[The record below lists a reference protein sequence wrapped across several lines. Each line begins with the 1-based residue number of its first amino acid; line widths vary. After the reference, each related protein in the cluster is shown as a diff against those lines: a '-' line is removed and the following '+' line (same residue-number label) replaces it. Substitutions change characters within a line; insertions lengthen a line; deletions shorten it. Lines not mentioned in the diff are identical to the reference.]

1 MASEIVLPQWG
12 MEMQDGTIV
21 RWLKQ
26 EGDTVEEGEPI
37 VEVETAK
44 LQTELESTAAGVLT
58 RIVAQEGEIV
68 PIRGVLCVIDEPG
81 EQAASPSAPAH
92 VVGAATA
99 PASASTS
106 AVAQTV
112 SPERVEGRAD
122 RGAQVVPAARR
133 LARERG
139 LDLGQVNGTGPNGRI
154 LLADVEAALQAPA
167 ASPVSPDPAA
177 THPEP
182 VEGRDR
188 VPVVPAARRLAREND
203 VDLATVNGSGPQGRI
218 LIEDVEEAIAL
229 RQDQGQ
235 QELMPAAPGPPA
247 DGVVPLTGIRGAVA
261 TRMLQSIQTTAQ
273 VTLTTEAI
281 VTDAMQLRR
290 GLSRHHSEE
299 AGGNIGPLP
308 VAVKAA
314 AEALRRHPRMNAIET
329 TGVDGEAQVQMLP
342 EVNIGLAVAL
352 EEGLVTPVI
361 RSADGKSLAQLAA
374 ENRDLAAR
382 TREGRTRPEEISGGT
397 FTITNLGAN
406 EIDGFTPIINPPQV
420 GILGVGRVVEKPV
433 IVNGEVAKGETM
445 YLSLTFDHRVIDGA
459 PAAEFL
465 QTVKSLLEDPW
476 WMVG

>member
-26 EGDTVEEGEPI
+26 EGDTVAEGEPI

-44 LQTELESTAAGVLT
+44 LQTELESTASGVLS

-68 PIRGVLCVIDEPG
+68 PIRGVLCVIAEPG
-81 EQAASPSAPAH
+81 EEVAASATPAAQASAALAPATQSAPATN
-92 VVGAATA
+92 GAGA
-99 PASASTS
+99 PG
-106 AVAQTV
+106 V
-112 SPERVEGRAD
+112 
-122 RGAQVVPAARR
+122 QVVPAARR
-133 LARERG
+133 LARDRG
-139 LDLGQVNGTGPNGRI
+139 VNLAQVSGSGPNGRI
-154 LLADVEAALQAPA
+154 LLADVEAALRSPAAAAPA
-167 ASPVSPDPAA
+167 PDGA
-177 THPEP
+177 
-182 VEGRDR
+182 EGAGR

-203 VDLATVNGSGPQGRI
+203 INLVTISGSGPQGRI
-218 LIEDVEEAIAL
+218 LIEDVEAAIAAL
-229 RQDQGQ
+229 SA
-235 QELMPAAPGPPA
+235 PAPVASPEPA
-247 DGVVPLTGIRGAVA
+247 TDGVVPFTGIRGAVA

-290 GLSRHHSEE
+290 GLSRHHAEA

-308 VAVKAA
+308 VVVKAT

-329 TGVDGEAQVQMLP
+329 TGADGTAQVQMLS
-342 EVNIGLAVAL
+342 EINIGLAVAL
-352 EEGLVTPVI
+352 DEGLVTPVI
-361 RSADGKSLAQLAA
+361 RGADGKSLAQLAA

-406 EIDGFTPIINPPQV
+406 EIDGFTPIINAPQV

-433 IVNGEVAKGETM
+433 VANGEIVKGETM
-445 YLSLTFDHRVIDGA
+445 FLSLTFDHRAIDGA
-459 PAAEFL
+459 PAAAFL
-465 QTVKSLLEDPW
+465 QTIKGLLEDPW

>member
-44 LQTELESTAAGVLT
+44 LQTELESTASGVLS
-58 RIVAQEGEIV
+58 RIVAQEGQIV
-68 PIRGVLCVIDEPG
+68 PIRGVLCVIAEPG
-81 EQAASPSAPAH
+81 EEVAQSAAPAAQASAAPEAATQSAPATN
-92 VVGAATA
+92 GAAA
-99 PASASTS
+99 
-106 AVAQTV
+106 
-112 SPERVEGRAD
+112 
-122 RGAQVVPAARR
+122 RGVQVVPAARR
-133 LARERG
+133 LARDSGVDLAQVRG
-139 LDLGQVNGTGPNGRI
+139 SGPNGRI
-154 LLADVEAALQAPA
+154 LVADVEAALRAPA
-167 ASPVSPDPAA
+167 TADASAA
-177 THPEP
+177 
-182 VEGRDR
+182 EGR

-203 VDLATVNGSGPQGRI
+203 IDLATVAGSGPQGRI
-218 LIEDVEEAIAL
+218 LIEDVEAAIAA
-229 RQDQGQ
+229 GSA
-235 QELMPAAPGPPA
+235 PAAAPASSA

-273 VTLTTEAI
+273 VTLTTEAN
-281 VTDAMQLRR
+281 VTEAMQLRR
-290 GLSRHHSEE
+290 GLSRHHAED

-308 VAVKAA
+308 MVVKAT
-314 AEALRRHPRMNAIET
+314 AEALKRHPRMNAIET
-329 TGVDGEAQVQMLP
+329 ASADGQAQLQMLA
-342 EVNIGLAVAL
+342 EINIGIAVAL

-361 RSADGKSLAQLAA
+361 RGADGKSVAQLSA

-382 TREGRTRPEEISGGT
+382 TREGRTRPEEITGGT

-433 IVNGEVAKGETM
+433 IANGEIAKGETM

-465 QTVKSLLEDPW
+465 QTVKRLLEDPW

>member
-26 EGDTVEEGEPI
+26 EGDTVAEGEPI

-44 LQTELESTAAGVLT
+44 LQTELESTASGVLS

-68 PIRGVLCVIDEPG
+68 PIRGVLCVIAEPG
-81 EQAASPSAPAH
+81 EELAPSAAPA
-92 VVGAATA
+92 A
-99 PASASTS
+99 PASASPEPATQ
-106 AVAQTV
+106 VAPA
-112 SPERVEGRAD
+112 SN
-122 RGAQVVPAARR
+122 GAGVPGVQVVPAARR

-139 LDLGQVNGTGPNGRI
+139 VDLAQVRGSGPNGRI

-167 ASPVSPDPAA
+167 APATDGA
-177 THPEP
+177 REP
-182 VEGRDR
+182 AGR
-188 VPVVPAARRLAREND
+188 VPVVPAARRLARDND
-203 VDLATVNGSGPQGRI
+203 IDLATVTGSGPQGRI
-218 LIEDVEEAIAL
+218 LIEDVEAAIAA
-229 RQDQGQ
+229 RSAPAPVSAS
-235 QELMPAAPGPPA
+235 EPAAT

-273 VTLTTEAI
+273 VTLTTEAT
-281 VTDAMQLRR
+281 VTEAMRLRR
-290 GLSRHHSEE
+290 GLSRHHAEE
-299 AGGNIGPLP
+299 AGGGIGPLP
-308 VAVKAA
+308 VVVKAT

-329 TGVDGEAQVQMLP
+329 AGANGTAQVQMLS
-342 EVNIGLAVAL
+342 EINIGLAVAL
-352 EEGLVTPVI
+352 DEGLVTPVI
-361 RSADGKSLAQLAA
+361 RGADGKSLAQLAA

-382 TREGRTRPEEISGGT
+382 TREGRTRPEEITGGT

-433 IVNGEVAKGETM
+433 IANGEIAKGETM

-459 PAAEFL
+459 PAAAFL

-476 WMVG
+476 WMVS

>member
-26 EGDTVEEGEPI
+26 EGDAVAEGEPI

-44 LQTELESTAAGVLT
+44 LQTELESTASGILS

-68 PIRGVLCVIDEPG
+68 PIRGVLCVIAEPG
-81 EQAASPSAPAH
+81 EELAPSAAPAAPASVSPEPATQSAPASN
-92 VVGAATA
+92 GAGA
-99 PASASTS
+99 PG
-106 AVAQTV
+106 V
-112 SPERVEGRAD
+112 
-122 RGAQVVPAARR
+122 QVVPAARR

-139 LDLGQVNGTGPNGRI
+139 VDLAQVRGSGPNGRI

-167 ASPVSPDPAA
+167 APAGSPQSAG
-177 THPEP
+177 E
-182 VEGRDR
+182 R
-188 VPVVPAARRLAREND
+188 VPVVPAARRLARENNI
-203 VDLATVNGSGPQGRI
+203 DLATITGSGPQGRI
-218 LIEDVEEAIAL
+218 LIEDVEAAIAL
-229 RQDQGQ
+229 RQAQG
-235 QELMPAAPGPPA
+235 ERGDGVAAPEPSA

-281 VTDAMQLRR
+281 VTEAMQLRR
-290 GLSRHHSEE
+290 GLSRHHAEE

-308 VAVKAA
+308 VVVKAT
-314 AEALRRHPRMNAIET
+314 AEALKRHPRMNAIET
-329 TGVDGEAQVQMLP
+329 TSADGQAQVQMLP
-342 EVNIGLAVAL
+342 EINIGLAVAL
-352 EEGLVTPVI
+352 DEGLVTPVI
-361 RSADGKSLAQLAA
+361 RGADGKSLAQLAA

-382 TREGRTRPEEISGGT
+382 TREGRTRPEEITGGT

-406 EIDGFTPIINPPQV
+406 DIDGFTPIINPPQA

-433 IVNGEVAKGETM
+433 IANGEIVKGETM

-465 QTVKSLLEDPW
+465 QTVKRLLEDPW

>member
-26 EGDTVEEGEPI
+26 EGDTVEEGEAL

-44 LQTELESTAAGVLT
+44 LQTELESTAAGVLS

-68 PIRGVLCVIDEPG
+68 PIRGVLCVIAEPG
-81 EQAASPSAPAH
+81 EEIAAAPEPVAASPS
-92 VVGAATA
+92 TA
-99 PASASTS
+99 PAPKAAPTNGASA
-106 AVAQTV
+106 AA
-112 SPERVEGRAD
+112 G
-122 RGAQVVPAARR
+122 GQVVPAARR

-139 LDLGQVNGTGPNGRI
+139 IDLSHVRGSGPSGRI
-154 LLADVEAALQAPA
+154 LVADVEAALQAAAAPA
-167 ASPVSPDPAA
+167 TDGA
-177 THPEP
+177 
-182 VEGRDR
+182 GR

-203 VDLATVNGSGPQGRI
+203 IELSMVSGSGPQGRI
-218 LIEDVEEAIAL
+218 LIEDVEAAIAA
-229 RQDQGQ
+229 RSA
-235 QELMPAAPGPPA
+235 PASSAVAEPSV

-273 VTLTTEAI
+273 VTLTTEAV
-281 VTDAMQLRR
+281 VTEAMLLRR
-290 GLSRHHSEE
+290 GLSRHLAEQ
-299 AGGNIGPLP
+299 AGGSIGPLP
-308 VAVKAA
+308 VVVKAT
-314 AEALRRHPRMNAIET
+314 AEALKRHPRMNAIET
-329 TGVDGEAQVQMLP
+329 TSADGEAQVQMLP
-342 EVNIGLAVAL
+342 EINIGLAVAL

-361 RSADGKSLAQLAA
+361 RGADGKSLAQLAA

-433 IVNGEVAKGETM
+433 IANGEIVKGEAM

-459 PAAEFL
+459 PAAAFL
-465 QTVKSLLEDPW
+465 QTVKGLLEDPW

>member
-26 EGDTVEEGEPI
+26 EGDTVAEGEPI

-44 LQTELESTAAGVLT
+44 LQTELESTASGVLS

-68 PIRGVLCVIDEPG
+68 PIRGVLCVIAEPG
-81 EQAASPSAPAH
+81 EEVATPPAALVASATPEAA
-92 VVGAATA
+92 VRVATADGAAG
-99 PASASTS
+99 S
-106 AVAQTV
+106 
-112 SPERVEGRAD
+112 ERVGV
-122 RGAQVVPAARR
+122 QVVPAARR

-139 LDLGQVNGTGPNGRI
+139 VDLAQVSGSGPNGRI
-154 LLADVEAALQAPA
+154 LLADVENALQTTPAPA
-167 ASPVSPDPAA
+167 PATA
-177 THPEP
+177 GPGEP
-182 VEGRDR
+182 AGR

-203 VDLATVNGSGPQGRI
+203 IDLGTVAGSGPQGRI
-218 LIEDVEEAIAL
+218 LIEDVEAAIASK
-229 RQDQGQ
+229 
-235 QELMPAAPGPPA
+235 AAPVLYAAPEQGV

-261 TRMLQSIQTTAQ
+261 TRMLQSMQTTAQ

-281 VTDAMQLRR
+281 VTEAMQLRR
-290 GLSRHHSEE
+290 GLSRHHGEE
-299 AGGNIGPLP
+299 AGGSIGPLP
-308 VAVKAA
+308 VVVKAT

-329 TGVDGEAQVQMLP
+329 TSADGQAQVQMLS
-342 EVNIGLAVAL
+342 EINIGLAVAL

-361 RSADGKSLAQLAA
+361 RGADGKSLAQLAA

-406 EIDGFTPIINPPQV
+406 EVDGFTPIINPPQV
-420 GILGVGRVVEKPV
+420 GILGVGRVTEKPV
-433 IVNGEVAKGETM
+433 IVNGEIVKGETM
-445 YLSLTFDHRVIDGA
+445 FLSLTFDHRVIDGA
-459 PAAEFL
+459 PAAAFL
-465 QTVKSLLEDPW
+465 QTIKGLLEDPW

>member
-26 EGDTVEEGEPI
+26 EGDEVAEGEPI

-44 LQTELESTAAGVLT
+44 LQTELESTASGILS

-68 PIRGVLCVIDEPG
+68 PIRGVLCVIAEPG
-81 EQAASPSAPAH
+81 EELAPSAAPA
-92 VVGAATA
+92 AQSSAPPEPATLAA
-99 PASASTS
+99 PASN
-106 AVAQTV
+106 
-112 SPERVEGRAD
+112 
-122 RGAQVVPAARR
+122 GAGALGVQVVPAARR

-139 LDLGQVNGTGPNGRI
+139 VDLAQVRGSGPNGRI
-154 LLADVEAALQAPA
+154 VLADVEAALQAPA
-167 ASPVSPDPAA
+167 QPSVS
-177 THPEP
+177 PEP
-182 VEGRDR
+182 VEGRER
-188 VPVVPAARRLAREND
+188 VPVVPAARRLARENNI
-203 VDLATVNGSGPQGRI
+203 DLATVTGSGPQGRI
-218 LIEDVEEAIAL
+218 LIEDVEAAIAA
-229 RQDQGQ
+229 RSA
-235 QELMPAAPGPPA
+235 PAATAAPEPVV

-281 VTDAMQLRR
+281 VTEAMQLRR
-290 GLSRHHSEE
+290 GLSRHHAEE

-308 VAVKAA
+308 VVVKAV
-314 AEALRRHPRMNAIET
+314 AEALTRHPRMNAIET
-329 TGVDGEAQVQMLP
+329 TGADGLAQVQMLP
-342 EVNIGLAVAL
+342 EINIGLAVAL
-352 EEGLVTPVI
+352 DEGLVTPVI
-361 RSADGKSLAQLAA
+361 RGADGKSLAQLAA

-382 TREGRTRPEEISGGT
+382 TREGRTRPEEITGGT

-406 EIDGFTPIINPPQV
+406 DIDGFTPIINPPQA

-433 IVNGEVAKGETM
+433 IANGEIAKGETM

-465 QTVKSLLEDPW
+465 QTVKRLLEDPW

>member
-26 EGDTVEEGEPI
+26 EGDTVAEGEPI

-44 LQTELESTAAGVLT
+44 LQTELESTASGVLS
-58 RIVAQEGEIV
+58 RIVAQEGQIV
-68 PIRGVLCVIDEPG
+68 PIRGVLCVIAEPG
-81 EQAASPSAPAH
+81 EVVEAPAAPAAASAPA
-92 VVGAATA
+92 TSTT
-99 PASASTS
+99 PASQAANGAS
-106 AVAQTV
+106 AAGV
-112 SPERVEGRAD
+112 
-122 RGAQVVPAARR
+122 QVVPAARR
-133 LARERG
+133 LARERS
-139 LDLGQVNGTGPNGRI
+139 LDLAQVSGSGPNGRI

-167 ASPVSPDPAA
+167 ASP
-177 THPEP
+177 EP
-182 VEGRDR
+182 SAGRER

-203 VDLATVNGSGPQGRI
+203 IDLVTVSGSGPQGRI
-218 LIEDVEEAIAL
+218 LIEDVESAIAA
-229 RQDQGQ
+229 RSAT
-235 QELMPAAPGPPA
+235 PASPEPSA

-261 TRMLQSIQTTAQ
+261 TRMLQSMQTTAQ

-281 VTDAMQLRR
+281 VTEAMQLRR

-308 VAVKAA
+308 VVVKAT
-314 AEALRRHPRMNAIET
+314 AEALKRHPRMNAIET
-329 TGVDGEAQVQMLP
+329 TGADGTAQVQMLT
-342 EVNIGLAVAL
+342 EINIGLAVAL

-361 RSADGKSLAQLAA
+361 RGADGKSLAQLAA

-406 EIDGFTPIINPPQV
+406 DIDGFTPIINPPQV

-433 IVNGEVAKGETM
+433 IVDGEVAKGETM
-445 YLSLTFDHRVIDGA
+445 YLSLTFDHRMIDGA

-465 QTVKSLLEDPW
+465 QTVKRLLEDPW

>member
-26 EGDTVEEGEPI
+26 EGDTVAEGEPI

-44 LQTELESTAAGVLT
+44 LQTELESTASGVLS

-68 PIRGVLCVIDEPG
+68 PIRGVLCVIAEPG
-81 EQAASPSAPAH
+81 EELAPSAAPTA
-92 VVGAATA
+92 A
-99 PASASTS
+99 PASAPAPQAAPAADGASS
-106 AVAQTV
+106 DRV
-112 SPERVEGRAD
+112 SV
-122 RGAQVVPAARR
+122 QVVPAARR

-139 LDLGQVNGTGPNGRI
+139 VDLARVRGSGPSGRI
-154 LLADVEAALQAPA
+154 LLADVEAALQAPPAPSA
-167 ASPVSPDPAA
+167 A
-177 THPEP
+177 PEP

-203 VDLATVNGSGPQGRI
+203 IDLATITGSGPQGRI
-218 LIEDVEEAIAL
+218 LIEDVESAIAA
-229 RQDQGQ
+229 RSA
-235 QELMPAAPGPPA
+235 PVAAPEPSA

-273 VTLTTEAI
+273 VTLTTEAVI
-281 VTDAMQLRR
+281 TEAMQLRR
-290 GLSRHHSEE
+290 GLSRHHAGE

-308 VAVKAA
+308 VVVKAT

-329 TGVDGEAQVQMLP
+329 TGADGTAQVQMLS
-342 EVNIGLAVAL
+342 EINIGLAVAL
-352 EEGLVTPVI
+352 DEGLVTPVI
-361 RSADGKSLAQLAA
+361 RGADGKSVAQLAA

-382 TREGRTRPEEISGGT
+382 TREGRTRPEEITGGT

-433 IVNGEVAKGETM
+433 IVSGEIAKGETM

-465 QTVKSLLEDPW
+465 QTVKRLLEDPW

>member
-26 EGDTVEEGEPI
+26 EGDTVEEGEAL

-44 LQTELESTAAGVLT
+44 LQTELESTASGVLS

-68 PIRGVLCVIDEPG
+68 PIRGVLCVIAEPG
-81 EQAASPSAPAH
+81 EEIAPAPAPAAASTT
-92 VVGAATA
+92 TA
-99 PASASTS
+99 PATQAAPTNGASA
-106 AVAQTV
+106 AVGV
-112 SPERVEGRAD
+112 
-122 RGAQVVPAARR
+122 QVVPAARR
-133 LARERG
+133 LARERAV
-139 LDLGQVNGTGPNGRI
+139 DLAQVRGSGPSGRI
-154 LLADVEAALQAPA
+154 LLADVEAALRAPA
-167 ASPVSPDPAA
+167 APATDGA
-177 THPEP
+177 
-182 VEGRDR
+182 GR
-188 VPVVPAARRLAREND
+188 VPVVPAARRLARDNGI
-203 VDLATVNGSGPQGRI
+203 DLATISGSGPQGRI
-218 LIEDVEEAIAL
+218 LIEDVEAAIAS
-229 RQDQGQ
+229 RSA
-235 QELMPAAPGPPA
+235 PAPGSAVDPTT

-261 TRMLQSIQTTAQ
+261 TRMLQSIQSTAQ

-281 VTDAMQLRR
+281 VTEAMQLRR
-290 GLSRHHSEE
+290 GLSRHHADE

-308 VAVKAA
+308 VVVKAT
-314 AEALRRHPRMNAIET
+314 AEALKRHPRMNAIET
-329 TGVDGEAQVQMLP
+329 TSANGDAQVQMLS
-342 EVNIGLAVAL
+342 EINIGLAVAL

-361 RSADGKSLAQLAA
+361 RGADGKSLAQLAA
-374 ENRDLAAR
+374 ENRDLASR

-433 IVNGEVAKGETM
+433 IANGEIVKGEAM

-459 PAAEFL
+459 PAAAFL
-465 QTVKSLLEDPW
+465 QTVKGLLEDPW

>member
-26 EGDTVEEGEPI
+26 EGDTVAEGEPI

-58 RIVAQEGEIV
+58 RIVAQEGQIV
-68 PIRGVLCVIDEPG
+68 PIRGVLCVIAEPG
-81 EQAASPSAPAH
+81 EEVAASAAPA
-92 VVGAATA
+92 
-99 PASASTS
+99 ASASPTP
-106 AVAQTV
+106 ATQTV
-112 SPERVEGRAD
+112 SAADGASERVQG
-122 RGAQVVPAARR
+122 QVVPAARR

-139 LDLGQVNGTGPNGRI
+139 LDLASVRGGGPSGRI
-154 LLADVEAALQAPA
+154 LLADVEAALLAPA
-167 ASPVSPDPAA
+167 APAGDGVG
-177 THPEP
+177 EP
-182 VEGRDR
+182 AGR
-188 VPVVPAARRLAREND
+188 VPVVPAARRLARENGI
-203 VDLATVNGSGPQGRI
+203 DLATVTGSGPQGRV
-218 LIEDVEEAIAL
+218 LIEDVEAAIAA
-229 RQDQGQ
+229 RSA
-235 QELMPAAPGPPA
+235 PAAAPA
-247 DGVVPLTGIRGAVA
+247 TDGVVPLTGIRGAVA
-261 TRMLQSIQTTAQ
+261 VRMLQSLQTTAQ

-290 GLSRHHSEE
+290 GLSRHHAER
-299 AGGNIGPLP
+299 AGGSIGPLP
-308 VAVKAA
+308 VVVKAT
-314 AEALRRHPRMNAIET
+314 AEALKRHPRMNAIQT
-329 TGVDGEAQVQMLP
+329 TSADGQDQVQMLP
-342 EVNIGLAVAL
+342 EINIGVAVAL

-361 RSADGKSLAQLAA
+361 RGADGKSVAQLAA

-382 TREGRTRPEEISGGT
+382 TREGRTRPDEITGGT

-433 IVNGEVAKGETM
+433 IANGEVARGETM

-465 QTVKSLLEDPW
+465 QTVKHLLEDPW

>member
-26 EGDTVEEGEPI
+26 EGDTVAEGEPI

-44 LQTELESTAAGVLT
+44 LQTELESTASGVLS

-68 PIRGVLCVIDEPG
+68 PIRGVLCVIAEPG
-81 EQAASPSAPAH
+81 EEVAAEPAAAASAATTAPSAQA
-92 VVGAATA
+92 VSAAGGARTGK
-99 PASASTS
+99 
-106 AVAQTV
+106 V
-112 SPERVEGRAD
+112 SV
-122 RGAQVVPAARR
+122 QVVPAARH
-133 LARERG
+133 LARDRDV
-139 LDLGQVNGTGPNGRI
+139 DLASVQGTGPNGRI
-154 LLADVEAALQAPA
+154 LLADVEAALQAAAAPA
-167 ASPVSPDPAA
+167 PAVDGA
-177 THPEP
+177 
-182 VEGRDR
+182 GR
-188 VPVVPAARRLAREND
+188 VPVVPAARRLARENGI
-203 VDLATVNGSGPQGRI
+203 DLATVTGSGPQGRI
-218 LIEDVEEAIAL
+218 LIEDVEAAIL
-229 RQDQGQ
+229 RQAQDERVGQ
-235 QELMPAAPGPPA
+235 DERVDGAAPAVAPATSA

-261 TRMLQSIQTTAQ
+261 TRMLQSIQSTAQ

-281 VTDAMQLRR
+281 VTEAMQLRR
-290 GLSRHHSEE
+290 GLSRHHAEE

-308 VAVKAA
+308 VVVKATA
-314 AEALRRHPRMNAIET
+314 QALRRHPRMNAIET
-329 TGVDGEAQVQMLP
+329 TGAAGGQQVQLLS
-342 EVNIGLAVAL
+342 EINIGLAVAL

-361 RSADGKSLAQLAA
+361 RSADSKSLARLAD

-406 EIDGFTPIINPPQV
+406 DIDGFTPIINPPQV
-420 GILGVGRVVEKPV
+420 GILGVGRVMEKPV
-433 IVNGEVAKGETM
+433 IINGEIAKGETM

-465 QTVKSLLEDPW
+465 QTVKRLLEDPW

>member
-26 EGDTVEEGEPI
+26 EGDTVAEGEPI

-44 LQTELESTAAGVLT
+44 LQTELESTASGVLS

-68 PIRGVLCVIDEPG
+68 PIRGVLCVIAEPG
-81 EQAASPSAPAH
+81 EEIPGAAAPA
-92 VVGAATA
+92 AAATAAPAAPATTA
-99 PASASTS
+99 PASGDASNG
-106 AVAQTV
+106 A
-112 SPERVEGRAD
+112 
-122 RGAQVVPAARR
+122 RGVQVVPAARR
-133 LARERG
+133 LARDRG
-139 LDLGQVNGTGPNGRI
+139 VDLAQVRGSGPNGRI

-167 ASPVSPDPAA
+167 PSASDGA
-177 THPEP
+177 PEP
-182 VEGRDR
+182 AGR

-203 VDLATVNGSGPQGRI
+203 IDLATVAGSGPQGRI
-218 LIEDVEEAIAL
+218 LIEDVEAAIAA
-229 RQDQGQ
+229 RSA
-235 QELMPAAPGPPA
+235 PAVAPEPSA

-261 TRMLQSIQTTAQ
+261 TRMLQSIQSTAQ

-290 GLSRHHSEE
+290 GLSRHHAEE

-308 VAVKAA
+308 VVVKAT
-314 AEALRRHPRMNAIET
+314 AEALKRHPRMNAIET
-329 TGVDGEAQVQMLP
+329 TDADGGAQVQMLS
-342 EVNIGLAVAL
+342 EINIGLAVAL
-352 EEGLVTPVI
+352 DEGLVTPVI
-361 RSADGKSLAQLAA
+361 RGADGKTLAQLAA

-406 EIDGFTPIINPPQV
+406 DIDGFTPIINPPQV

-433 IVNGEVAKGETM
+433 IVNGGIAKGETM

-465 QTVKSLLEDPW
+465 QTVKRLLEDPW
-476 WMVG
+476 WMVR

>member
-26 EGDTVEEGEPI
+26 EGDTVAEGEPI

-44 LQTELESTAAGVLT
+44 LQTELESTASGVLS

-68 PIRGVLCVIDEPG
+68 PIRGVLCVIAEPG
-81 EQAASPSAPAH
+81 EEVAPAPSPAAVAMSAPAAQA
-92 VVGAATA
+92 V
-99 PASASTS
+99 PAVDGTG
-106 AVAQTV
+106 TGDV
-112 SPERVEGRAD
+112 SV
-122 RGAQVVPAARR
+122 QVVPAARR
-133 LARERG
+133 LARDRG
-139 LDLGQVNGTGPNGRI
+139 VDLASVQGSGPNGRI
-154 LLADVEAALQAPA
+154 LLADVEAALRAPA
-167 ASPVSPDPAA
+167 APAPAA
-177 THPEP
+177 D
-182 VEGRDR
+182 GAGR
-188 VPVVPAARRLAREND
+188 VPIVPAARRLAREH
-203 VDLATVNGSGPQGRI
+203 VIDLGTVTGSGPQGRI
-218 LIEDVEEAIAL
+218 LIEDVEAAIAA
-229 RQDQGQ
+229 RSAP
-235 QELMPAAPGPPA
+235 EPAAVAAPAPSA

-281 VTDAMQLRR
+281 VTEAMQLRR

-299 AGGNIGPLP
+299 AGGSIGPLP
-308 VAVKAA
+308 VVVKAT
-314 AEALRRHPRMNAIET
+314 AEALKRHPRMNAIET
-329 TGVDGEAQVQMLP
+329 TGADGAQQVQMLS
-342 EVNIGLAVAL
+342 EINIGLAVAL

-361 RSADGKSLAQLAA
+361 RGADGKSLAQLAA

-406 EIDGFTPIINPPQV
+406 DIDGFTPIINPPQV

-433 IVNGEVAKGETM
+433 IINGDIAKGETM

-465 QTVKSLLEDPW
+465 QTVRRLLEDPW

>member
-26 EGDTVEEGEPI
+26 EGDTVAEGEPI

-44 LQTELESTAAGVLT
+44 LQTELESTASGVLS

-68 PIRGVLCVIDEPG
+68 PIRGVLCVIAEPG
-81 EQAASPSAPAH
+81 EEVAASAAPAAQASAAPAPATQSAPATN
-92 VVGAATA
+92 GAGA
-99 PASASTS
+99 PG
-106 AVAQTV
+106 V
-112 SPERVEGRAD
+112 
-122 RGAQVVPAARR
+122 QVVPAARR
-133 LARERG
+133 LARDQG
-139 LDLGQVNGTGPNGRI
+139 LDLAQVRGSGPNGRI
-154 LLADVEAALQAPA
+154 LLADVEAALNAPA
-167 ASPVSPDPAA
+167 APASDGA
-177 THPEP
+177 GEP
-182 VEGRDR
+182 AGR

-203 VDLATVNGSGPQGRI
+203 IDLATISGSGPQGRI
-218 LIEDVEEAIAL
+218 LIEDVEAAIAAL
-229 RQDQGQ
+229 SA
-235 QELMPAAPGPPA
+235 PAPVASPEPA
-247 DGVVPLTGIRGAVA
+247 TDGVVPFTGIRGAVA

-290 GLSRHHSEE
+290 GLSRHHAEA

-308 VAVKAA
+308 VVVKAT

-329 TGVDGEAQVQMLP
+329 TSADGTAQVQMLS
-342 EVNIGLAVAL
+342 EINIGLAVAL
-352 EEGLVTPVI
+352 DEGLVTPVI
-361 RSADGKSLAQLAA
+361 RGADGKSLAQLAA

-420 GILGVGRVVEKPV
+420 GILGVGRVVEKP
-433 IVNGEVAKGETM
+433 IVANGEIVKGETM
-445 YLSLTFDHRVIDGA
+445 FLSLTFDHRAIDGA
-459 PAAEFL
+459 PAAAFL
-465 QTVKSLLEDPW
+465 QTIKGLLEDPW